1 MDELIKKI
9 PLSHFRLI
17 KRASN
22 KDWEDIKKWLT
33 VAYNSNDRLE
43 GYDLYRNLNGFITDA
58 FADKNLFV
66 LRYKRKAVAFLTFS
80 PPSRKSIRIIF
91 RIVCVKP
98 DFLRMG
104 LATLLLNSAIEYY
117 QKRGCLVAELW
128 EVNSESKK
136 LGKSMGFIEKKEKG
150 KAKDMF
156 KILIDSRK
164 QNRNANIRIVAWDDY
179 TSNTNKR
186 PLYSWSLNFLRDKQP
201 IVCKIGYEWTIG
213 IIQKGKIVY
222 ADIAKNFFNVI
233 PSGGP
238 YMYINEVK
246 AQSIIKTL
254 QDENFLD

>member
-22 KDWEDIKKWLT
+22 KDLEDIKKWLT

-156 KILIDSRK
+156 KILIDS
-164 QNRNANIRIVAWDDY
+164 I
-179 TSNTNKR
+179 
-186 PLYSWSLNFLRDKQP
+186 
-201 IVCKIGYEWTIG
+201 CKIEMQI
-213 IIQKGKIVY
+213 
-222 ADIAKNFFNVI
+222 
-233 PSGGP
+233 
-238 YMYINEVK
+238 
-246 AQSIIKTL
+246 
-254 QDENFLD
+254 